1 MRVPQQV
8 VSRKYFQKVPL
19 PLPSRIWPV
28 LAVPLEIMALL
39 YGSVVTYQD
48 ERIYIYCSYN
58 SYSTLFIVVL
68 ISFEI
73 V

>member
-39 YGSVVTYQD
+39 YSSVVAYQD
-48 ERIYIYCSYN
+48 EQIYI
-58 SYSTLFIVVL
+58 
-68 ISFEI
+68 
-73 V
+73 